1 MTRKVEAALQA
12 LETKLLLHNGLAR
25 RQQESFF
32 SCRRE
37 LKILALAFR

>member
-1 MTRKVEAALQA
+1 MAGNGRNKRLQ
-12 LETKLLLHNGLAR
+12 TKLLLHNGLAR

-32 SCRRE
+32 SCWRE